1 MSKPKNNI
9 KSKNLKIK
17 NKVQLIITET
27 LDKFVQSKWKMCF
40 QFKMQRIYGNLQGFL
55 QDLFYV
61 LHWEYLEQSEGQK
74 KSTPKQN

>member
-9 KSKNLKIK
+9 ESKNLNIK
-17 NKVQLIITET
+17 NEVQVIITET

-61 LHWEYLEQSEGQK
+61 LHWEYLEQSEGQ
-74 KSTPKQN
+74 N